1 MTRPGVWTD
10 SSPTLGATGEPT
22 NTTIGMGIAKMK
34 QCCGPNFVR
43 IARLVTMHGP
53 ISPKKVEIARYHRD
67 LLQLEQSRSERM
79 AEQKLSCR
87 VIQNDLVE
95 EIDEIRRSDR
105 PPVRCHDKVASA
117 PL

>member
-1 MTRPGVWTD
+1 MTRPDVWTD
-10 SSPTLGATGEPT
+10 SSPTLGATGELAK
-22 NTTIGMGIAKMK
+22 TTIGMGIAEMK
-34 QCCGPNFVR
+34 QCSGADFVR
-43 IARLVTMHGP
+43 IARLISMHGS

-67 LLQLEQSRSERM
+67 LLQLKQSRRERM

-95 EIDEIRRSDR
+95 EIEEIQRSDR
-105 PPVRCHDKVASA
+105 SPVRCHDKVAGA